1 MDDLK
6 YVLVGPD
13 RFRAQVISEACR
25 AAGLVVE
32 LLTSDAEGSGPEM
45 GWAEDHR
52 LLVRRSDLDT
62 VLAIVKRSQS
72 NLDPEQSDIAP

>member
-1 MDDLK
+1 
-6 YVLVGPD
+6 
-13 RFRAQVISEACR
+13 
-25 AAGLVVE
+25 
-32 LLTSDAEGSGPEM
+32 M